1 MREIFFANLLVAF
14 NLDLADLSSPSSFLF
29 SVSWNKERKGKGKER
44 KGKERDGKKGSGRK
58 EKEE

>member
-44 KGKERDGKKGSGRK
+44 ERERDGKKGSGRK